1 MISRSS
7 SIAVSLCS
15 GGGWIGVG
23 AVNGSDGG
31 TKPGTLAVAAYD
43 MVLPMAS
50 IEAEGRG

>member
-15 GGGWIGVG
+15 GAGWIGVG
-23 AVNGSDGG
+23 AVNGTDGG
-31 TKPGTLAVAAYD
+31 TKPGTFAVAAYD